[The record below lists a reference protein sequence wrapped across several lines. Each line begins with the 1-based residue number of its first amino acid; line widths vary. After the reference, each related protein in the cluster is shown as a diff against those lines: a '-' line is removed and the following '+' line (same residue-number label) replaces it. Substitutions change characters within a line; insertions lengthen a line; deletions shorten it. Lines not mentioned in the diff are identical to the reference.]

1 MQSNLLWTW
10 FLILPVTLSLK
21 SLLIFGSVLIWHS
34 YWPGKKKSSEHF
46 KMLKDSLWLR
56 FFNLSDLSV
65 YSLHFLSDLHQT
77 SIKQNGQYF
86 VLFPRLS
93 WIASLT
99 KYRQGSP
106 ESASVADFIDR
117 RQTSWSSRWVQ
128 LNLKQGNTQTLVKIQ
143 LVCHLLSAV

>member
-1 MQSNLLWTW
+1 MNLISNPTCNIESKKFADFW
-10 FLILPVTLSLK
+10 FSAHLTFVLAWNK
-21 SLLIFGSVLIWHS
+21 SF
-34 YWPGKKKSSEHF
+34 EHF

-65 YSLHFLSDLHQT
+65 CSLHFLSDLHQI

-86 VLFPRLS
+86 VLYPRLS
-93 WIASLT
+93 WIPRLT

-106 ESASVADFIDR
+106 ESASVAAFIDK

-128 LNLKQGNTQTLVKIQ
+128 LNLKQGNHQTFMK
-143 LVCHLLSAV
+143 S